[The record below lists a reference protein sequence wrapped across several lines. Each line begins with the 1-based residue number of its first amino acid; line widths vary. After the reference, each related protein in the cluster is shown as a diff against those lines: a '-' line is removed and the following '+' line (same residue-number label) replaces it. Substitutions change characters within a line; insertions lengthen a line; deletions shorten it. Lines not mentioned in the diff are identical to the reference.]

1 MGKES
6 DEKQVRDFLSYVTN
20 PVGHVSRNLKE
31 GERIN
36 GHYMARVAEA
46 LAPWS
51 DQAKAALDAFNR
63 LHSTQVNGSEAALT
77 KGATGSDDVRG

>member
-1 MGKES
+1 MSKAS
-6 DEKQVRDFLSYVTN
+6 DEKQVRDFLSYMAN
-20 PVGHVSRNLKE
+20 PIRHVESNLKD

-51 DQAKAALDAFNR
+51 DQAKAALGAFDR
-63 LHSTQVNGSEAALT
+63 LHSLQAKGSEAHST
-77 KGATGSDDVRG
+77 KGAPGSDDVQG